1 MTEDNLDNNCTA
13 IKDEETCK
21 NNSLCT
27 WTYSGMGY
35 EYQVLAGPAFIAMF
49 SISGVLLSI
58 MADKLKNSVSRVVL
72 VGLGT
77 ATFSA
82 GTLGININSSN
93 QLLFSSLFADG
104 TE

>member
-1 MTEDNLDNNCTA
+1 
-13 IKDEETCK
+13 
-21 NNSLCT
+21 
-27 WTYSGMGY
+27 MGY

-82 GTLGININSSN
+82 GTLVININSSN